1 MLLFIFRRIIGSGF
15 TEKSDTKNVRL
26 NIKPMI
32 YFGSG
37 SSFEF
42 SELRIQAKVPYP
54 THIILVRV
62 PGIQYLEIIKTP
74 YIQSN
79 KYLSEMFYFILV
91 PVQYTQSRIP
101 RPKLRR
107 TNKLYICS
115 LIFSWSRTINPGP
128 DQSSGSMRIRILNSG
143 KRPKIKKT
151 CLQCRYSHSTL
162 PLLYQ
167 PTKMVSVLYDRMQN
181 KTGSRF
187 D

>member
-1 MLLFIFRRIIGSGF
+1 MLVCSWYRYCASPIFCGDFFFYWIKVDYCYCNRNNIFKKNLKIYRYVIFLRRIIGSGF
-15 TEKSDTKNVRL
+15 TEKCYTRNVRL
-26 NIKPMI
+26 SIKHMI

-42 SELRIQAKVPYP
+42 SELWIQAKAPYP
-54 THIILVRV
+54 THIILV

-115 LIFSWSRTINPGP
+115 LIFS
-128 DQSSGSMRIRILNSG
+128 
-143 KRPKIKKT
+143 
-151 CLQCRYSHSTL
+151 
-162 PLLYQ
+162 
-167 PTKMVSVLYDRMQN
+167 
-181 KTGSRF
+181 
-187 D
+187 